1 MLSCDWPQV
10 GCTLAFA
17 GVIVLALSS
26 APAWGAGQAIGIKH
40 PVLQRNL
47 DYDDPERYEKAVT
60 RVMGMSDEE
69 MLSFVPDKPYICFV
83 HCPNCHGGS
92 QGFQGYE
99 WSIDR
104 PDELKCKYCGMVF
117 PNDQY
122 PEDQIESGQN
132 ALGETVSYTYYH
144 DQEIDARISHS
155 GHILYP
161 RRSWIVY
168 QCRLLGEAYQVTG
181 KPEYARRAV
190 LILDRIA

>member
-40 PVLQRNL
+40 PVLQHNL

-117 PNDQY
+117 P
-122 PEDQIESGQN
+122 E
-132 ALGETVSYTYYH
+132 VS
-144 DQEIDARISHS
+144 
-155 GHILYP
+155 
-161 RRSWIVY
+161 RRSDRERPERAGGDGQLYVLSRPGDR
-168 QCRLLGEAYQVTG
+168 CAYISQRPHLVPQA
-181 KPEYARRAV
+181 K
-190 LILDRIA
+190 LDRLSVSAAG